1 MREGGGEIRG
11 QLHCEARQHW
21 RRLSARA
28 RVRAHT
34 HTFTHIMR
42 QLYDNGWYGNVSWRT
57 MKSSTWTALSLL
69 LIQIDRF
76 VLDYKLNISRCELIS
91 NRFLQLW

>member
-21 RRLSARA
+21 RRLSAC
-28 RVRAHT
+28 AHT

-76 VLDYKLNISRCELIS
+76 VLDYKLNISRYELIS